1 MEKVADLAHF
11 SALVKDARRPGRKL
25 LSNCYLLPD
34 AIERYT
40 RKGRMT
46 WQSNANGVVFLCEQS
61 DFFHLF
67 YYLNE
72 PLNPEEVFSFAEV
85 QKPVVLDF
93 VVLSG
98 ELSES
103 QRLLEGYW
111 SKAGFKF
118 YKQYSRYY
126 LDFPAGER
134 SERYKIRIDP
144 NRYKLGRVTLEEIP
158 AVEAL
163 WHAHLDPYSMALP
176 AGEDMEE
183 QVRNGQVLC
192 VRTKDGQI
200 AAVTRPEIHGRTGT
214 NWNLVVDPQHRG
226 QGLAS
231 ALKYVVY
238 IEHPE
243 VSRMYAWMDDGN
255 TPMIAIDVA
264 IGYQADGKVDRQF
277 ILMR

>member
-1 MEKVADLAHF
+1 MEKVADLVHF
-11 SALVKDARRPGRKL
+11 SALVKSAKLPGKKS

-46 WQSNANGVVFLCEQS
+46 WQSNANGIIFLCEQS
-61 DFFHLF
+61 DFFHLYF
-67 YYLNE
+67 YLNE
-72 PLNPEEVFSFAEV
+72 PLIPEVVFSFAELH
-85 QKPVVLDF
+85 KPVVLDF

-98 ELSES
+98 ELSEN
-103 QRLLEGYW
+103 QRLLESYW
-111 SKAGFKF
+111 SAAGFKF
-118 YKQYSRYY
+118 YKQYSRYF
-126 LDFPAGER
+126 LDFPEGER
-134 SERYKIRIDP
+134 SDLYKIRIDP
-144 NRYKLGRVTLEEIP
+144 KRYELGRVTLEEIP

-163 WHAHLDPYSMALP
+163 WHANLDPYSMALP
-176 AGEDMEE
+176 AGEEMEE
-183 QVRNGQVLC
+183 QVRNGKVLC
-192 VRTKDGQI
+192 VRTKDGQV
-200 AAVTRPEIHGRTGT
+200 AAVTRPEIHKKTAT

-243 VSRMYAWMDDGN
+243 VKRMYAWMDDDN
-255 TPMIAIDVA
+255 APMIAIDVA

-277 ILMR
+277 ILMP